1 MKLRLASLLSLI
13 LLQACAGKGPV
24 GPTIAELE
32 SRPVELPQV
41 DFDVDSDDV
50 ISHYRELLSLTGG
63 KALGGADLHRLAD
76 LELEQS
82 LARRDEDEAA
92 AQAAELQLKQ
102 AIDRYLEYLDSF
114 PGRPD
119 NDLILYHLSR
129 AYAMTGETAKAR
141 KVMDQLARDYPNSR
155 YIDEIQFRR
164 GESLFV
170 AGRYREAEQ
179 AYGVVVHRYPN
190 SVFYEKALY
199 KYGWTRF
206 KLNRYAEAIDS
217 FLRLLDRKHQ
227 NGLLGDYQISDQASR
242 ADRELIDDVL
252 RVTSLSFSYLPDKDP
267 IASQLAKTGKRPY
280 EPLLYR
286 NLGELYL
293 SKERI
298 LDAAEIFLAYS
309 RRHPEA
315 RWAPQLHQLAIDA
328 YRKGGFSSLLLPE
341 KERFVQLYNV
351 GSPWWVK
358 QDDEAWNL
366 VKPLLARHIED
377 IASHYHALARAS
389 KKPGHFRQAA
399 HWYRLFI
406 TSFPQDPKA
415 ARFNFLLA
423 EALFDAGQ
431 YADAVREYEKTAYD
445 YPPHGDS
452 AEAGY
457 AALLAYDRLYK
468 AAPEAQKPQIQQR
481 LIASSLRFSEKFAD
495 DKRMPA
501 VLLKA
506 AELEFGLK
514 QYEAAREHAQRLVQQ
529 PAATA
534 QNGSTDKPPARLPI
548 DPLIRHQ
555 AWVLIAHSSF
565 ELQDYERAELA
576 YSQALASL
584 PPKAKNAKALR
595 EQLAASIYKQ
605 GEIARDAGLHDVAAS
620 HFLRIARV
628 APSSPV
634 RIVAEYDAATE
645 YIAMENWDAAIQ
657 LLEGFRK
664 RYPKQKKWQKGVSEK
679 LTLAY
684 TRSGQQGRAAR
695 ELETLV
701 KLTPPSERGQL
712 MLLSADLYQKSGKP
726 DRAIAVY
733 KEYIRLYPK
742 PLSRS
747 IELRQKIAD
756 YYSARKDRRQAQKWL
771 RQIVDADAKA
781 GPERSDRS
789 RYLAAMASL
798 QLTQPVVEQFRALR
812 LTRPLKK
819 SLQRKKALMKT
830 ALDNYR
836 IIAKYG
842 VQQATTEASYRIAE
856 IYRHFAQALLKS
868 QRPKG
873 LNADELEEYNYLLE
887 DQAFP
892 FEEKA
897 LAIHEQNVARISEG
911 VYDDAI
917 KRSLKALA
925 EMMPFRYNKP
935 EKIDDIAE

>member
-1 MKLRLASLLSLI
+1 MKLRLTSLLSLI
-13 LLQACAGKGPV
+13 LLQACVGNGPV

-32 SRPVELPQV
+32 SRPVELPKV
-41 DFDVDSDDV
+41 DFDVNSDDV
-50 ISHYRELLSLTGG
+50 IRHYRELLTLSDG
-63 KALGGADLHRLAD
+63 KSLGGSDLHRLAD

-82 LARRDEDEAA
+82 LAQKDEDEAVA
-92 AQAAELQLKQ
+92 HAAELQLKQ
-102 AIDRYLEYLDSF
+102 AIKRYLEYLDSF
-114 PGRPD
+114 PDRPD
-119 NDLILYHLSR
+119 NDFVLYQLAR
-129 AYAMTGETAKAR
+129 AYAMTGETAKSR
-141 KVMDQLARDYPNSR
+141 KTMDQLARDYPNSR
-155 YIDEIQFRR
+155 FIDEIQFRR
-164 GESLFV
+164 GENLFV
-170 AGRYREAEQ
+170 DGRYDQSEK

-190 SVFYEKALY
+190 SVFFEKALY

-206 KLNRYAEAIDS
+206 KLNQYAKAIDS
-217 FLRLLDRKHQ
+217 FLRLLDRKYK
-227 NGLLGDYQISDQASR
+227 NGLLSDYHISDQASR

-267 IASQLAKTGKRPY
+267 IATRLTKIGKRPY

-293 SKERI
+293 SKDRI

-309 RRHPEA
+309 QHYPEA
-315 RWAPQLHQLAIDA
+315 RWAPQLHELAIDA
-328 YRKGGFSSLLLPE
+328 YRKGGFNSLMLSE

-351 GSPWWVK
+351 GSPWWFK

-377 IASHYHALARAS
+377 IATHYHALARAS
-389 KKPGHFRQAA
+389 KKPEHFKQAA
-399 HWYRLFI
+399 DWYRLFI
-406 TSFPQDPKA
+406 RSFPQDPKA

-423 EALFDAGQ
+423 EARFDAGQ
-431 YADAVREYEKTAYD
+431 YEDAVREYEKTAYD

-452 AEAGY
+452 AEAAY

-495 DKRMPA
+495 DRRMPA

-514 QYEAAREHAQRLVQQ
+514 QYEPAREHAQQLVDR
-529 PAATA
+529 PET
-534 QNGSTDKPPARLPI
+534 
-548 DPLIRHQ
+548 DPLIRHK
-555 AWVLIAHSSF
+555 AWTLIAHSSF
-565 ELQDYERAELA
+565 EMQDYERAELA
-576 YSQALASL
+576 YGQALASL

-605 GEIARDAGLHDVAAS
+605 GEIARDAGLHELAAS
-620 HFLRIARV
+620 HFLRIAQV
-628 APSSPV
+628 APRSPV

-645 YIAMENWDAAIQ
+645 YIAMENWNAAIN

-684 TRSGQQGRAAR
+684 TRSGQNSRAAR

-701 KLTPPSERGQL
+701 KLTPPSERGEL
-712 MLLSADLYQKSGKP
+712 MLLSADLYRQSGQH
-726 DRAIAVY
+726 DRAIALY
-733 KEYIRLYPK
+733 KDYIRQYPK

-756 YYSARKDRRQAQKWL
+756 FYTARKDRRRAQKWL
-771 RQIVDADAKA
+771 RQIVEADAKGGA
-781 GPERSDRS
+781 ERSDRT

-798 QLTQPVVEQFRALR
+798 QLTRPMVEQFRAAR

-819 SLQRKKALMKT
+819 SLKRKKALMKT

-842 VQQATTEASYRIAE
+842 VQEATTEASYRIAE
-856 IYRHFAQALLKS
+856 IYRHFAKALLES
-868 QRPKG
+868 ERPKG

-897 LAIHEQNVARISEG
+897 LAIHEQNVARIPEG

-935 EKIDDIAE
+935 EKTDDVAE